1 MDAIQLIQTITGI
14 AVAVAFVIGTALA
27 CAIAGGNRR
36 LDDEEDEGISA
47 IELHNLMTDE
57 HKDC

>member
-1 MDAIQLIQTITGI
+1 MDALQFLQTIPGI
-14 AVAVAFVIGTALA
+14 AVAVALVIGTALA

-36 LDDEEDEGISA
+36 FDEEDQGLSA